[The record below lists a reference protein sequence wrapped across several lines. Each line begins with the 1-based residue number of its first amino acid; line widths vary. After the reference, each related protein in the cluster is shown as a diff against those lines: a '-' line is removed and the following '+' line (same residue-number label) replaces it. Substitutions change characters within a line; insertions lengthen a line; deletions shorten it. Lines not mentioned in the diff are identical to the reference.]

1 MDSINYKAHYDTEFN
16 HIGFT
21 TEDDPRVLG
30 VGVVLLTSDQWL
42 DLMQEDDLIIYD
54 SVTPADL
61 TKIKIQARPPLPDPE
76 WVATEKLKSEKKAK
90 KDKATAKVVKM
101 SAIELAL
108 KIPKSELLS
117 VRHVFNEWADLI
129 GIRVTKASDPYIL
142 HLDRLFETKKN
153 HTPTADK
160 PPEST
165 PEFYSEVLT

>member
-1 MDSINYKAHYDTEFN
+1 MHFKAFYDAEFKHLGFLPEDEKRALGDKYVTVTEA
-16 HIGFT
+16 
-21 TEDDPRVLG
+21 E
-30 VGVVLLTSDQWL
+30 WL
-42 DLMQEDDLIIYD
+42 DLLTETGQIIYD
-54 SVTPADL
+54 PADPSDL
-61 TKIKIQARPPLPDPE
+61 TKIKIQVRPPLPEPE
-76 WVATEKLKSEKKAK
+76 WVAVEKLKSEKKAK

-101 SAIELAL
+101 STIELAL

-129 GIRVTKASDPYIL
+129 GIPVTKSSDPYIL
-142 HLDRLFETKKN
+142 HLDKLYKTKKD